1 MSTLSQPL
9 SQPRGRAYPARSS
22 RAILTGVPT
31 LRLVATPSAARG
43 IIPTVIA
50 SIATIVAALI
60 GSFVLQNHMVQG
72 AYELQK
78 INKQINVTSGE
89 VETLQNDLITQ
100 STPTSLAQKA
110 SGLGMAPATS
120 TAYVDLATGQVL
132 DAHQGDK

>member
-1 MSTLSQPL
+1 MSTLTQPV
-9 SQPRGRAYPARSS
+9 SQPRPARPQ

-50 SIATIVAALI
+50 SIAMIVAALI
-60 GSFVLQNHMVQG
+60 GSFLLQNHMVQD

-78 INKQINVTSGE
+78 INKQINVTTGE

-110 SGLGMAPATS
+110 SGLGMEPATS

-132 DAHQGDK
+132 DASQGGK